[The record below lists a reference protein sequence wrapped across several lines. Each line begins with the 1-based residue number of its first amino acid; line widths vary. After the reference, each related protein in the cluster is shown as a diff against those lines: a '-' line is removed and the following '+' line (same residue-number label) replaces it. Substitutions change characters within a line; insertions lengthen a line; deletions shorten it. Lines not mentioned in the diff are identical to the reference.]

1 MQSTPVPDLAA
12 LPDDVAQR
20 LRSVP
25 PLNIYR
31 LLGNVPPAV
40 IPWTD
45 ITRAVY
51 QCTIAPRLREVAICR
66 QAYTAGAVYELHQHR
81 FIARNNGV
89 SEAELDA
96 VTGTAPLDSLD
107 ATAQLVC
114 RVAEELESTATIS
127 DRAFEQLYETLG
139 VRQATELL
147 FIVSF
152 YGAVARFS
160 NATRAQIE
168 KDDPLAAA
176 ASPNEPPQSAP
187 PET

>member
-1 MQSTPVPDLAA
+1 MDATPIPDVAA
-12 LPDDVAQR
+12 LPEDVAQR
-20 LRSVP
+20 LRSLP

-45 ITRAVY
+45 MTRAVY
-51 QCTIAPRLREVAICR
+51 QCTIAPRLRELAICR
-66 QAYTAGAVYELHQHR
+66 QACTAGATYEFHQHR
-81 FIARNNGV
+81 FIARNNGI

-114 RVAEELESTATIS
+114 RVADELESTATIS
-127 DRAFEQLYETLG
+127 DRTFEQLYETLG
-139 VRQATELL
+139 VREATELL

-152 YGAVARFS
+152 YCAVARFS
-160 NATRAQIE
+160 KATRAQVE

-176 ASPNEPPQSAP
+176 ANPNEPSQPD
-187 PET
+187 TT